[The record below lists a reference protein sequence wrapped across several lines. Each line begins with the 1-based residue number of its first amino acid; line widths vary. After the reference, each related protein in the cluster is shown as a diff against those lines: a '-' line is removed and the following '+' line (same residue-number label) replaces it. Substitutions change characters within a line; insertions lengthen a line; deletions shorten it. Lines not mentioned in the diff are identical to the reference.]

1 MYANQNWNGSA
12 GLMGLGTGMGMGMGL
27 SGLSGLSNNVAP
39 LGGNFRGF
47 AQRAPA
53 RQATLGGV
61 RPATFTEGKLF
72 LGGLDSTTTKES
84 LVSYC
89 SQWGHITDAVVMEGR
104 GFGFV
109 TFEDPSSAQAFLEQ
123 RSHTIDGKSVEA
135 KAAVPKGVGSGSN
148 LTKKLFVGGTG
159 ELTDDDFREYFSQY
173 GVIQDAVI
181 VRKQDGTS
189 RGFGFVT
196 FADEMSV
203 EKCLV
208 VQHELKGRK
217 VDLRRAVPREQ
228 MANQY
233 GFGFGSSLSGIRGGY
248 GLSGFGVDL
257 GSSYGI
263 GTGFGQSSMG
273 TMGSMGSMGSM
284 PTMPSMGSMGS
295 MGSIVY
301 SNFGARSQQAR
312 SGPTDRFRPY

>member
-1 MYANQNWNGSA
+1 M
-12 GLMGLGTGMGMGMGL
+12 
-27 SGLSGLSNNVAP
+27 
-39 LGGNFRGF
+39 
-47 AQRAPA
+47 
-53 RQATLGGV
+53 
-61 RPATFTEGKLF
+61 
-72 LGGLDSTTTKES
+72 
-84 LVSYC
+84 
-89 SQWGHITDAVVMEGR
+89 
-104 GFGFV
+104 
-109 TFEDPSSAQAFLEQ
+109 
-123 RSHTIDGKSVEA
+123 
-135 KAAVPKGVGSGSN
+135 
-148 LTKKLFVGGTG
+148 
-159 ELTDDDFREYFSQY
+159 TDDDFREYFSQY

-228 MANQY
+228 MANQQQ
-233 GFGFGSSLSGIRGGY
+233 GFGLGSNLSGMRAGY

-257 GSSYGI
+257 GSNYGI
-263 GTGFGQSSMG
+263 GSGFGQS
-273 TMGSMGSMGSM
+273 SMGSMGSM
-284 PTMPSMGSMGS
+284 PAMPSAMPSMGSMGT

-301 SNFGARSQQAR
+301 SGYGARSQQAR

>member
-12 GLMGLGTGMGMGMGL
+12 GLMGVGMGMGL
-27 SGLSGLSNNVAP
+27 SNNVPSA

-47 AQRAPA
+47 TQRAPA
-53 RQATLGGV
+53 RPTTVGGV

-84 LVSYC
+84 LVAYC
-89 SQWGHITDAVVMEGR
+89 TQWGNITDAVVMEGR

-228 MANQY
+228 MANQQQ
-233 GFGFGSSLSGIRGGY
+233 GFGLGSNLSGMRAGY

-257 GSSYGI
+257 GSNYGI
-263 GTGFGQSSMG
+263 GSGFGQS
-273 TMGSMGSMGSM
+273 SMGSMGSM
-284 PTMPSMGSMGS
+284 PAMPSAMPSMGSMGT

-301 SNFGARSQQAR
+301 SGYGARSQQAR